1 MIDFPEKLKWNQQ
14 LPPRY
19 WVWQVYF
26 SAFMNKEGKIK
37 FSEIQ
42 FILLSILP
50 INQKIRLHQ
59 PMGKMIA

>member
-1 MIDFPEKLKWNQQ
+1 
-14 LPPRY
+14 
-19 WVWQVYF
+19 
-26 SAFMNKEGKIK
+26 MNKEGKIK